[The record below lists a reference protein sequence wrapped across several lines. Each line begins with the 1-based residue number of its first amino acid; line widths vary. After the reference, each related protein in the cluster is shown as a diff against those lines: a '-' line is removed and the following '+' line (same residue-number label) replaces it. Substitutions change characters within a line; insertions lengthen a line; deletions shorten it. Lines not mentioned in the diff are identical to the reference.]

1 MSADDI
7 IAAQLLGNGG
17 IKLPPITYFKKSFLS
32 VTNVEPRCVEP
43 GFIVLFQI
51 NKTNFWVTVHLSII
65 NLCVKDAGDKLDL
78 EPKVEDFEAFLK
90 KYSNVVHDNHVIL
103 VDKKYTLA
111 KMYGR
116 MKGFEADEMSDDQFK
131 RKRQLC
137 EDVLKVLDKIMPG
150 R

>member
-1 MSADDI
+1 
-7 IAAQLLGNGG
+7 
-17 IKLPPITYFKKSFLS
+17 
-32 VTNVEPRCVEP
+32 
-43 GFIVLFQI
+43 
-51 NKTNFWVTVHLSII
+51 
-65 NLCVKDAGDKLDL
+65 
-78 EPKVEDFEAFLK
+78 
-90 KYSNVVHDNHVIL
+90 VVHDNHVIL